1 MESEGVEF
9 IRGCTPVRVDKIRS
23 ELGET
28 KLEVTYSNND
38 SNDDNNNNNID
49 QETHK
54 VLRTHYCAVYY

>member
-9 IRGCTPVRVDKIRS
+9 IRKCTPVRVDKITS

-28 KLEVTYSNND
+28 KLEVTYSNNN
-38 SNDDNNNNNID
+38 SNDDNNNENID

-54 VLRTHYCAVYY
+54 VLCTHYYVVYY